1 MSYDIKFIPEAE
13 ETFNELVIQ
22 LRQRW
27 GDRFVLKFEER
38 VLKCLTIISQNP
50 YFYPL
55 AEDMLEI
62 RKCLLHK
69 NCSMLYTITNDVIFI
84 VCFWDN
90 RQDPLIIF

>member
-1 MSYDIKFIPEAE
+1 MSYLIKFIPEAE

-27 GDRFVLKFEER
+27 GDRFVLKFENR
-38 VLKCLTIISQNP
+38 VLKCLETISQTP
-50 YFYPL
+50 YIYPL

-69 NCSMLYTITNDVIFI
+69 NCSMLYTIGNDVIFI

-90 RQDPLIIF
+90 RQDPIITF

>member
-1 MSYDIKFIPEAE
+1 MNYTIKFIPEAE

-27 GDRFVLKFEER
+27 GERFVVKFENR
-38 VLKCLTIISQNP
+38 LLKCLETISHNP
-50 YFYPL
+50 YIYPL
-55 AEDMLEI
+55 AEDLFEI

-69 NCSMLYTITNDVIFI
+69 NCSMLYTIDNDIIFI

-90 RQDPLIIF
+90 RQDPLII